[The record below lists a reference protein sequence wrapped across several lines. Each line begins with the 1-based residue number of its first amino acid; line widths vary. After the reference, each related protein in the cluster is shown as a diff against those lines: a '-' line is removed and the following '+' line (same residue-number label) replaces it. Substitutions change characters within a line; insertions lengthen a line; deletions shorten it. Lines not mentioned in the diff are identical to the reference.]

1 MRGQPR
7 PMVLQEVDFE
17 ISANRDSRLLD
28 EVAAGCK
35 RSLGPDAVPVRFV
48 VSSSRPASLR
58 CEVGVL
64 RGLQGSARAKLSS
77 IFKLRVRRS
86 VNADTFNLVLLVPT
100 GIGAE
105 IGGHAG
111 DAGPVARMLGEVCDT
126 IVLHPNV
133 VNASDVNEM
142 PSNALYVEG
151 SVITRLLMGAAA
163 LQPVRSNRVL
173 VVMDAHDDEF
183 FVHAGVNTVS
193 AARAAYGLRCP
204 EVVLLDPSVKMRA
217 ESAPSG
223 RAIGRIEGLEA
234 LCELL
239 TDRLGQYDAVA
250 LSSVIEVRPE
260 LHHAYFHAG
269 GKIVN
274 PWGGVEAM
282 LTHALSSIYNIPTA
296 HSPMLESRDISDMDP
311 GIVDSRMA
319 AEAFST
325 TFLQCTLKGLQR
337 SPRILATEDA
347 GGDCFQVED
356 VSCLVLPSDCL
367 GLPTL
372 AALEQGIPVIAVR
385 ENANLMNNNLS
396 ELPWKE
402 GQFQEVENYWEATGV
417 VAAMR
422 AGIEPTSVRRPLA
435 DTVVTRFQAG
445 GVMRL
450 APRRSIGPKEQSEVT
465 GTSQKATS

>member
-1 MRGQPR
+1 MRGQLR
-7 PMVLQEVDFE
+7 MVLQEEDFE
-17 ISANRDSRLLD
+17 VSTTSGSRLLD
-28 EVAAGCK
+28 QVAAACEQF
-35 RSLGPDAVPVRFV
+35 LGRDAVPVRFV
-48 VSSSRPASLR
+48 VSSSGPSSLR

-64 RGLQGSARAKLSS
+64 RGLRDSGGTLSS
-77 IFKLRVRRS
+77 IFELRVRRS
-86 VNADTFNLVLLVPT
+86 VNANTFNVVLLVPT

-105 IGGHAG
+105 VGGHAG
-111 DAGPVARMLGEVCDT
+111 DAGPVARLLGEVCDT

-193 AARAAYGLRCP
+193 AARAAYGVQCP
-204 EVVLLDPSVKMRA
+204 EVVLLDPGVKMRA

-223 RAIGRIEGLEA
+223 RATGRIEGLDA

-239 TDRLGQYDAVA
+239 TDRRGQYDAVA
-250 LSSVIEVRPE
+250 LSSVIDVRPE

-282 LTHALSSIYNIPTA
+282 LTHALSSIYNVPTA
-296 HSPMLESRDISDMDP
+296 HSPMLESREISDMDP

-325 TFLQCTLKGLQR
+325 TFLQCTLKGLHR
-337 SPRILATEDA
+337 SPRILATGDA

-356 VSCLVLPSDCL
+356 VSCLILPSGCL

-385 ENANLMNNNLS
+385 ENANLMNNDLS
-396 ELPWKE
+396 QLPWKE
-402 GQFQEVENYWEATGV
+402 GQFREVENYWEAAGV

-435 DTVVTRFQAG
+435 STIVTRFRAG
-445 GVMRL
+445 DVLRL
-450 APRRSIGPKEQSEVT
+450 PISAPREV
-465 GTSQKATS
+465 GSDAVSDTSQKASS